1 MICLCILVHHFS
13 IIAISEEQY
22 IIYNISMK
30 LKHIFLKNTSQNA
43 PFEPIFHQRD
53 LSLGGMQARGGSSR
67 KLFKTWANRVIDCWV
82 GSSWEI
88 LRFEFQANRVKIWVK
103 KLSEFY
109 FGTMVISTKINFDFS
124 TMLMSTKNHLLWRFS
139 PLVSKNLSIL
149 S

>member
-67 KLFKTWANRVIDCWV
+67 KLFESRASRVIDCRV
-82 GSSWEI
+82 RSSRVI
-88 LRFEFQANRVKIWVK
+88 LRFEIRAKRVKNRVK
-103 KLSEFY
+103 
-109 FGTMVISTKINFDFS
+109 N
-124 TMLMSTKNHLLWRFS
+124 
-139 PLVSKNLSIL
+139 
-149 S
+149 

>member
-67 KLFKTWANRVIDCWV
+67 KLFESRANWVIDCQV
-82 GSSWEI
+82 GSSNFEI
-88 LRFEFQANRVKIWVK
+88 WISSQ
-103 KLSEFY
+103 LSQ
-109 FGTMVISTKINFDFS
+109 
-124 TMLMSTKNHLLWRFS
+124 
-139 PLVSKNLSIL
+139 NLSKTIVWIL
-149 S
+149 LTPC

>member
-67 KLFKTWANRVIDCWV
+67 KLFESRANWVIDCQV
-82 GSSWEI
+82 GLSNFEIWISS
-88 LRFEFQANRVKIWVK
+88 Q
-103 KLSEFY
+103 LSQ
-109 FGTMVISTKINFDFS
+109 N
-124 TMLMSTKNHLLWRFS
+124 L
-139 PLVSKNLSIL
+139 SKNIVWIL
-149 S
+149 LTPC